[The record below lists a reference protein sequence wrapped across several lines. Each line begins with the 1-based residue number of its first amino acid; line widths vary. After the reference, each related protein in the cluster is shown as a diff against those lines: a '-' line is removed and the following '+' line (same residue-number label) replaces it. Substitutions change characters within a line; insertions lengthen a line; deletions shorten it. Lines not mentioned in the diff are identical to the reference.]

1 MSGFD
6 DMPLS
11 VIFDMDGLMFDT
23 ERIYADME
31 RRIAREWGLE
41 GIEEIISESYGVN
54 TNLIRKMYY
63 KKYGDDFDYQGFLEL
78 TIKYVY
84 EYYETH
90 EIPVKPGLYETLDL
104 LDELGCSKAVAT
116 STFNKHA
123 ISLLKAADVHDR
135 FDVIVTGDMVEKSK
149 PAPDIFLRA
158 SKLLETAPV
167 DCVVLEDSFNGI
179 RGAHAAGMIPIMIPD
194 IKKPTPEIKQLT
206 YAVYDSL
213 SDAHELLITLRENRF

>member
-1 MSGFD
+1 
-6 DMPLS
+6 MPLS

-31 RRIAREWGLE
+31 RRIALEWGLE

-63 KKYGDDFDYQGFLEL
+63 KKYGDDFDYEGFLAL

-84 EYYETH
+84 EYYDTH
-90 EIPVKPGLYETLDL
+90 EIPVKPGLYETLDF
-104 LDELGCSKAVAT
+104 LDEIGCKKAVAT
-116 STFNKHA
+116 STFQVNA
-123 ISLLKAADVHDR
+123 IPLLKAADVYDR
-135 FDVIVTGDMVEKSK
+135 FDFVVTGDMVEKSK

-158 SKLLETAPV
+158 ASLLETDAV

-194 IKKPTPEIKQLT
+194 IKKPTPEITQLT
-206 YAVYDSL
+206 YAICEDL
-213 SDAHELLITLRENRF
+213 TNTHELISELRENRF